1 MGIHSQEVAF
11 GFGQMGGAYLNST
24 GVDFVPPTGKVVVAI
39 VCLDATS
46 FTTLTP
52 DTSGYLDDDGVTG
65 ADLEGAT
72 AFVGTTVKA
81 ANGSEADAIGTGD
94 TFSPGVVLL
103 GRWTKINI
111 NQGRLLLHFAPEV

>member
-24 GVDFVPPTGKVVVAI
+24 GVNFVPPTGSVVVAI

-52 DTSGYLDDDGVTG
+52 DTSGYIDGTTG
-65 ADLEGAT
+65 AAGVGAA
-72 AFVGTTVKA
+72 AFVGTSAVVG
-81 ANGSEADAIGTGD
+81 ANGTEADVIGTSD
-94 TFSPGVVLL
+94 TFSKGTVLL
-103 GRWTKINI
+103 GRWTTINI

>member
-24 GVDFVPPTGKVVVAI
+24 AVDFIPPTGSVVVAI

-52 DTSGYLDDDGVTG
+52 DTSGYLDGTTG
-65 ADLEGAT
+65 AAGTGAAAFIGTSAVVGANGTEADLIGAT
-72 AFVGTTVKA
+72 DSFSKGT
-81 ANGSEADAIGTGD
+81 
-94 TFSPGVVLL
+94 VLL

-111 NQGRLLLHFAPEV
+111 NQGRLLLHFAPAV